1 MLLITNTLNQINS
14 QTSHICYILLKMLFE
29 SIFKFSNF
37 DVTDNKKVWIH
48 YFLILDTS
56 FDTMDIF

>member
-1 MLLITNTLNQINS
+1 
-14 QTSHICYILLKMLFE
+14 MLFE